1 VSILAWIED
10 QRKLKLLNAPKYNHP
25 VSDGSKGLW
34 TRCDHCGVI
43 LYIKH
48 LKENRRVCFGCGYH
62 LQMNSEERI
71 THLIDA
77 RTWRPLDEAISPCDP
92 LEFSDQKP
100 YIERLKESQQRTGL
114 QDAVQTGTGLLDGI
128 PVALGVMDFYF
139 MGGSMGSVV
148 GEKITRLIE
157 YATQEGL
164 TLILVCAS
172 GGARMQEGVL
182 SLMQMAKISA
192 ALQIYQSCA
201 NLLYIS
207 VITSPTTG
215 GVTASFAMLGDLIFA
230 EPKALIGF
238 AGRRVIEQTLQEQLP
253 DDFQTA
259 EYLLHHGLV
268 DLIIPRSFFKPALF
282 ETITL
287 YKNAPL
293 KRTGSIPHGVQ
304 QHLNFF
310 PEEKI
315 RRKYADSKQIILKK
329 NVLYSKIPVSEI
341 TEQLGENY
349 LEKLKLSYQNHPSE
363 FLYREILTCFQSM
376 FDFFAL
382 SEQLIFQNS
391 SNPSLAL
398 QGERASKNEI
408 FKNKFKQIKPISS
421 IQNDSLIN
429 KNLNSNEQETFEN
442 LKEKLPFANIST
454 KLKYKQSKG
463 QINYGDS
470 NNKITKNKIQYQ
482 NETTI
487 LNETLFNEF
496 ILKYSSNNFTSNSIT
511 KKENLENREI
521 NTSKSKTSKKIIEW
535 RILYSIQN
543 SQSKKNFLDIFINGK
558 HRNFFYKSLTT

>member
-1 VSILAWIED
+1 MSILAWIED

-25 VSDGSKGLW
+25 ASDGSKGLW

-71 THLIDA
+71 DHLIDA
-77 RTWRPLDEAISPCDP
+77 GTWRPLDETLSPCDP
-92 LEFSDQKP
+92 LEFWDQKA

-114 QDAVQTGTGLLDGI
+114 QDAVQTGTGMLDGI
-128 PVALGVMDFYF
+128 PIALGVMDFYF

-182 SLMQMAKISA
+182 SLMQMAKISS

-207 VITSPTTG
+207 VVTSPTTG

-287 YKNAPL
+287 YKDAPL
-293 KRTGSIPHGVQ
+293 KRIGNIPHGIQ
-304 QHLNFF
+304 QNLNFIT
-310 PEEKI
+310 EERI
-315 RRKYADSKQIILKK
+315 RRKWSNWKQKIIVKNGSHSETPTPLANVSTELKHK
-329 NVLYSKIPVSEI
+329 QGNEVSLL
-341 TEQLGENY
+341 TEKLGKNY
-349 LEKLKLSYQNHPSE
+349 LEKLKISYKKQPSE
-363 FLYREILTCFQSM
+363 SLYREILTCFQSM

-382 SEQLIFQNS
+382 S
-391 SNPSLAL
+391 SNIE
-398 QGERASKNEI
+398 GN
-408 FKNKFKQIKPISS
+408 SS
-421 IQNDSLIN
+421 IQIDSSTNISS
-429 KNLNSNEQETFEN
+429 NSNEQIEPFQKFKQNFDQTIKSQQNNEN
-442 LKEKLPFANIST
+442 TLF
-454 KLKYKQSKG
+454 
-463 QINYGDS
+463 
-470 NNKITKNKIQYQ
+470 
-482 NETTI
+482 
-487 LNETLFNEF
+487 NETLFNEF
-496 ILKYSSNNFTSNSIT
+496 ILKYSSRCIADVSTGLKHQQVKNAFIPEKKNKVLSNQSLTASFSNSNST
-511 KKENLENREI
+511 TEQESLQNHEI
-521 NTSKSKTSKKIIEW
+521 NNTKSVISQKIIEW
-535 RILYSIQN
+535 RILYTVQN
-543 SQSKKNFLDIFINGK
+543 NKSKTNFLDVFINGK
-558 HRNFFYKSLTT
+558 HRNFFYKSLI